1 VYQFLVRRI
10 LESLL
15 LLFGVLTLV
24 FFLSRLLPGDA
35 TTAFLS
41 PNIPPAIVEQLKDQ
55 FGLNRSLV
63 EQYLHWVRS
72 ACAGNF
78 GFSFTRNAAVAEV
91 IGDVFPNTLLLGAAA
106 LLLEI
111 AMGMVIAALFFLFE
125 GRRVAAALSHA
136 ALVMYALPSF
146 WVGMLLLLVFSYGLG
161 ALPSSHMYSSGSRDW
176 FDVLRHLVLPAF
188 TAAIP
193 AAAGFARYLSG
204 SIQSVLHQDYF
215 LAAQSMGLSQRQ
227 LFRSYV
233 LPNALSPMITLIG
246 VEIGVL
252 FGGVLVTEY
261 LFSWPGIGRLTVSA
275 IASRDYPL
283 ILGCTAVVGAMVIVG
298 NVLADIL
305 NASLDPRI
313 RLYEA
318 GS

>member
-63 EQYLHWVRS
+63 EQYLHWVTS
-72 ACAGNF
+72 ACTGNF

-91 IGDVFPNTLLLGAAA
+91 IGDVFPNTLLLGSAA

-111 AMGMVIAALFFLFE
+111 AMGMLVAALFFVFE

-136 ALVMYALPSF
+136 ALVVYALPSF

-161 ALPSSHMYSSGSRDW
+161 LLPSSHMYSSGSHDW
-176 FDVLRHLVLPAF
+176 FDVLRHVVLPAF